1 MKGKDKMNEKDLTLK
16 GCMAGRI
23 IALLPPSARREIST
37 LAVSRRGF
45 YTALSEIRIRIGKQS
60 VLTVGTE
67 TVKLRASVDTEGFM
81 RIFNA
86 LTEDALYAHRG
97 TLREGYVPLAEGV
110 RMGVCG
116 DFSEG
121 GELSR
126 PTSLVF
132 RFPTAECES
141 AEQLYAAWEKSRSGM
156 LIYSPVG
163 VGKTSALRSLADLIS
178 RRTELNV
185 VAVDER
191 YEFLPERC
199 PAADVLRGHTKA
211 KGLEIAK
218 RVLGADVIL
227 VDEIG
232 NSEEARAV
240 LSVGR
245 GGASVIATAHAESES
260 ELGASESIRLLL
272 DSGYFKLLAG
282 LSITG
287 ERRTVKITKFEKEP
301 LTV

>member
-1 MKGKDKMNEKDLTLK
+1 
-16 GCMAGRI
+16 MAKRI
-23 IALLPPSARREIST
+23 ISLLPPAVRREIGT
-37 LAVSRRGF
+37 LADSQRSF
-45 YTALSEIRIRIGKQS
+45 YSSLSEIRIRAGKQS
-60 VLTVGTE
+60 VITVGNE
-67 TVKLRASVDTEGFM
+67 TVRLRASVGTEDFM
-81 RIFNA
+81 RIFNT
-86 LTEDALYAHRG
+86 LTEDALYAHRA
-97 TLREGYVPLAEGV
+97 TLKDGFVPLADGV

-132 RFPTAECES
+132 RFPTAECEV
-141 AEQLYAAWEKSRSGM
+141 AELLYEAWEGSRSGM
-156 LIYSPVG
+156 LIYSPAG
-163 VGKTSALRSLADLIS
+163 GGKTSALRSLADLIS

-191 YEFLPERC
+191 YEFLPEGC
-199 PAADVLRGHTKA
+199 PAADVLRGHSKA
-211 KGLEIAK
+211 RGLEIAK

-245 GGASVIATAHAESES
+245 GGAFVIATAHAESES
-260 ELGASESIRLLL
+260 ELGASESSRILL

-282 LSITG
+282 LSVKDG
-287 ERRTVKITKFEKEP
+287 ARTVKITEFEKEP
-301 LTV
+301 LNV